1 MVSSLAGFYKLH
13 IAERIKPGSEYDTKP
28 CIMSIYLFC
37 KQDMLPPTPSN
48 ATKCKDRIWFYL
60 ASTACSTFRP
70 NVYWP

>member
-48 ATKCKDRIWFYL
+48 ATKCKDRI
-60 ASTACSTFRP
+60 
-70 NVYWP
+70 